1 MRATQL
7 IIGSLT
13 LPHVSNDRYSCW
25 AEELKEQ
32 KVMISGRMVEEVRG
46 IVQRITWSS
55 DYLDPET
62 KDAIL
67 AALRGGKALSV
78 TYLPDTGEM
87 AAGTFLVESITPPTF
102 LFSDVDGTPVWHG
115 LGFALREV
123 SPHA

>member
-1 MRATQL
+1 MRARQL
-7 IIGSLT
+7 IIGSLV
-13 LPHVSNDRYSCW
+13 LPHVSGDRYSCW

-32 KVMISGRMVEEVRG
+32 KIMISGRMVEEVRG
-46 IVQRITWSS
+46 TVQRISWSS
-55 DYLDPET
+55 DYLDPDT

-78 TYLPDTGEM
+78 SYLPDTGGM

-102 LFSDVDGTPVWHG
+102 LFSDADGTPVWHG
-115 LGFALREV
+115 LGFTLREV